1 MPWQISKHKPMPLPM
16 SGFMNLLHEYWE
28 NMNEIFSKVRNF
40 HCPQQSLR
48 FSLSIR
54 SPYCGPFYGS
64 LNISQRKKCQ
74 QGTQPTQPRLFFTI
88 GLHRVMV
95 FCLYSVLFE
104 AFYDLKGDWLNIG
117 CKSVTLFLNICLSS
131 EVQSAVMSRTLW
143 SESSSYNSPTWHLK
157 KNISTW
163 KQCQT
168 TRWQSNETCCGYK
181 IDIFKLHVLATVTVL
196 GFYHIPYSNVHSI

>member
-117 CKSVTLFLNICLSS
+117 CKSVSPYSLTFVFLQKSSQLSCLEHF
-131 EVQSAVMSRTLW
+131 EVSLHRITALPDIWKKTYQHENSAKLQDDKAMKHAMGTRLI
-143 SESSSYNSPTWHLK
+143 SSSYTSL
-157 KNISTW
+157 
-163 KQCQT
+163 
-168 TRWQSNETCCGYK
+168 
-181 IDIFKLHVLATVTVL
+181 LL
-196 GFYHIPYSNVHSI
+196 